1 MFKSTLRLNVLA
13 NFGGRAWTGL
23 IQFVFVPVYIKFLGM
38 EAFGLIGFF
47 IMLQGLLSMLDLG
60 LSTTLNRELASRSV
74 KGNAQEARDLVRT
87 MEWIYWSIAIVIA
100 VGIIGVA
107 PWIARSWVNVKGLPA
122 QSVQHAIV
130 LMGLV
135 AAVQWPYSLY
145 SGGLMGLQKQVLL
158 NTIRACMATIQAGG
172 AVLVLWFISQS
183 IEAYFIWQI
192 GILGIQTVITGYCLR
207 SSLPKSAQAA
217 TFNRNLLRQCWRF
230 AVGMIGIST
239 VGIILTQ
246 TDKVILSK
254 LLSLDQFGYYMLAF
268 TLGNTLIILVS
279 PVSTAL
285 FPKLSELVAA
295 ENAEELSR
303 IYHKGCQAVSLFV
316 FPAGILIAL
325 FPQEILMLWTRD
337 PIIVENTHLLL
348 SLVVVGCLLN
358 AVVIMPLMLQLAY
371 GWTSL
376 SFYKNIVAIIILIP
390 LLFLLVS
397 HLGAVGGAIT
407 WVLLNAGYLMIEVP
421 IMHGRLLPREK
432 WKWYLMDIGCPL
444 VISLL
449 IVGMARFFIPSGGS
463 PFLKLFWLAM
473 AALLAVIVSA
483 SILPVSRDWIRK
495 AIYGRIVSVL

>member
-1 MFKSTLRLNVLA
+1 MLKSTLKKNVIA
-13 NFGGRAWTGL
+13 NFGGKAWSGL
-23 IQFVFVPVYIKFLGM
+23 IQLVFVPVYIKFLGM

-47 IMLQGLLSMLDLG
+47 IMLQGLLGLLDLG

-100 VGIIGVA
+100 AGIIAVA
-107 PWIARSWVNVKGLPA
+107 PWIAGSWVNVKGLPA

-135 AAVQWPYSLY
+135 IAVQWPYSLY

-172 AVLVLWFISQS
+172 AVLVLWLISQS

-192 GILGIQTVITGYCLR
+192 GIVGIQTVLAGYFLR

-217 TFNRNLLRQCWRF
+217 AFSWDLLRQCWRF
-230 AVGMIGIST
+230 AVGMTAISA
-239 VGIILTQ
+239 VSIILGQ

-254 LLSLDQFGYYMLAF
+254 LLSLEQFGYYMLAF
-268 TLGNTLIILVS
+268 TMGSALLSLVA

-285 FPKLSELVAA
+285 FPKYSELVAA
-295 ENAEELSR
+295 GNTEELGR
-303 IYHKGCQAVSLFV
+303 LYHKGCQAVSLFA
-316 FPAGILIAL
+316 FPVGILIAF

-348 SLVVVGCLLN
+348 SLVVVGYLLN
-358 AVVIMPLMLQLAY
+358 AAVTMPFMLQLAY

-390 LLFLLVS
+390 LLFLLIQY
-397 HLGAVGGAIT
+397 LGAVGGAIT
-407 WVLLNAGYLMIEVP
+407 CVLVNAGYVLIEVP

-432 WKWYLMDIGCPL
+432 WEWYRMDIGCPL

-449 IVGMARFFIPSGGS
+449 IVGMARYFIPSGGS
-463 PFLKLFWLAM
+463 PFLKLPWLVM

-495 AIYGRIVSVL
+495 EIYGRIVPVL